1 MSVVTFLFTDIE
13 GSTRRWEAD
22 PDAMRTALETH
33 NHALHDVVEAHD
45 GKLVWKP
52 STADFSTRFRR
63 RISLGLVVCTWRRIS
78 PNNGSR
84 CAAKCLHVAATLAA
98 ISKRAW
104 LWPCRP
110 QARMTRR
117 WRCHEASLPPLTPPT
132 IRTWPA
138 TYCSATALRTAM
150 PIPSP
155 LMASI
160 AAV

>member
-45 GKLVWKP
+45 
-52 STADFSTRFRR
+52 ADACLEAIDSGLFDEVPQEDQS
-63 RISLGLVVCTWRRIS
+63 GLVVCTWRRIS